1 MCAEG
6 GLRPHPRNAAV
17 AERNERVLDLT
28 MKKPTSRKASPA
40 KAAPAKR
47 SAKLCKAGLH
57 PMTAANRYV
66 HPSKGTMCRACIRD
80 YMRDYMREHIPDF
93 DLVAVPKG

>member
-1 MCAEG
+1 
-6 GLRPHPRNAAV
+6 
-17 AERNERVLDLT
+17 
-28 MKKPTSRKASPA
+28 MKKPTSRKASAA

-80 YMRDYMREHIPDF
+80 YMRDYMRERRAE
-93 DLVAVPKG
+93 LEAKKKSKSRSRRA